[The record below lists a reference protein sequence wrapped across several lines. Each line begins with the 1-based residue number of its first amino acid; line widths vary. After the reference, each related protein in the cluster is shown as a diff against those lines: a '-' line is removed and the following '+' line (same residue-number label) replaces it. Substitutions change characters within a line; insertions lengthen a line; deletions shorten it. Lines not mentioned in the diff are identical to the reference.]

1 MDIDPNLLIG
11 DYARELS
18 ELLDQAGGEQD
29 DVFER
34 GRKFGLAQA
43 ASLLVQEA
51 RSFGADANKLGLE
64 VLAGRTDLL

>member
-18 ELLDQAGGEQD
+18 ELLDQAGDEED
-29 DVFER
+29 DAFER
-34 GRKFGLAQA
+34 GRRFGLAQA

-51 RSFGADANKLGLE
+51 RAFGADTNKLGLG
-64 VLAGRTDLL
+64 VLSDRADLL